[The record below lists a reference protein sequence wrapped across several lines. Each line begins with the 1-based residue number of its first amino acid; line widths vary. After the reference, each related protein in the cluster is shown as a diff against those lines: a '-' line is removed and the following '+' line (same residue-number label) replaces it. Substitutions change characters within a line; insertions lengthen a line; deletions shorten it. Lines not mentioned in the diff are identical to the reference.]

1 MIRVRLGAQKVS
13 QMGKMVKVATW
24 SLCAFFGLAC
34 TNPVV
39 VVDAGPMASPSNPSD
54 QGGNN
59 AVPSD
64 GVWGIAVETIEG
76 RATTMGE
83 FAGQAILIVNTASR
97 CGYTGQFDGL
107 QRLHERFKDRGLAI
121 IGFPCN
127 QFMNQDPGSDKDIA
141 DFCRVNY
148 GVTFQMMSKIEVNG
162 ENRHPLY
169 TFLTEESPE
178 AMRGDIGW
186 NFEKFLLRPDGVPVG
201 RFASRVEPEDERI
214 VSAIEAALPR

>member
-1 MIRVRLGAQKVS
+1 MRQSPYLLAGVASALFVLG
-13 QMGKMVKVATW
+13 
-24 SLCAFFGLAC
+24 C

-39 VVDAGPMASPSNPSD
+39 VVDAGPMASPNN
-54 QGGNN
+54 QGGNV
-59 AVPSD
+59 VPTD

-83 FAGQAILIVNTASR
+83 FAGKAILIVNTASR

-107 QRLHERFKDRGLAI
+107 QRLHERYKDRNLAI

-127 QFMNQDPGSDKDIA
+127 QFMGQDPGSDKDIA

-162 ENRHPLY
+162 DNRHPLY
-169 TFLTEESPE
+169 RFLTEQSAEQ
-178 AMRGDIGW
+178 MQGDIGW
-186 NFEKFLLRPDGVPVG
+186 NFEKFLLRADGVPVA
-201 RFASRVEPEDERI
+201 RFGSSVEPEDQRI
-214 VSAIEAALPR
+214 ITAIEAALP

>member
-1 MIRVRLGAQKVS
+1 MWHTSCSFVGTMSILFALG
-13 QMGKMVKVATW
+13 
-24 SLCAFFGLAC
+24 C

-39 VVDAGPMASPSNPSD
+39 VVDAGPMASPNN
-54 QGGNN
+54 QGGNV
-59 AVPSD
+59 VPSD

-83 FAGQAILIVNTASR
+83 FAGKAILIVNTASR

-107 QRLHERFKDRGLAI
+107 QRLHERYKDRNLAI

-127 QFMNQDPGSDKDIA
+127 QFMSQDPGSDKEIS

-162 ENRHPLY
+162 DNRHPLY
-169 TFLTEESPE
+169 RFLAEQSSEQ
-178 AMRGDIGW
+178 MRGDIGW
-186 NFEKFLLRPDGVPVG
+186 NFEKFLLRPDGVAVA
-201 RFASRVEPEDERI
+201 RFGSSVEPEDPRVI
-214 VSAIEAALPR
+214 SAIESALP

>member
-1 MIRVRLGAQKVS
+1 
-13 QMGKMVKVATW
+13 
-24 SLCAFFGLAC
+24 
-34 TNPVV
+34 
-39 VVDAGPMASPSNPSD
+39 
-54 QGGNN
+54 
-59 AVPSD
+59 
-64 GVWGIAVETIEG
+64 
-76 RATTMGE
+76 
-83 FAGQAILIVNTASR
+83 
-97 CGYTGQFDGL
+97 
-107 QRLHERFKDRGLAI
+107 
-121 IGFPCN
+121 
-127 QFMNQDPGSDKDIA
+127 MNQDPGSDKDIA

>member
-1 MIRVRLGAQKVS
+1 MGYRGGDDRGPRHHDGRVRR
-13 QMGKMVKVATW
+13 
-24 SLCAFFGLAC
+24 
-34 TNPVV
+34 P
-39 VVDAGPMASPSNPSD
+39 
-54 QGGNN
+54 
-59 AVPSD
+59 
-64 GVWGIAVETIEG
+64 
-76 RATTMGE
+76 
-83 FAGQAILIVNTASR
+83 AILIVNTASR

-141 DFCRVNY
+141 DFCVNY

-214 VSAIEAALPR
+214 VSAIEAAPASVRCVVVCCGRYRTLARGV